1 MSLSGCSGQV
11 REYVHCAPSFSS
23 IASVTVG
30 KVGAVYIVPEAL
42 AERPAFEQTG
52 DSKHAD
58 INSSAWAEHTS
69 NFLRQR
75 LHNGAQ
81 QQAST
86 DVCSITASLAAW
98 LTPCYRRMLEEQAS
112 PAMDPG
118 LHACLLHAQKLRNL
132 EQHWRDTGAGDMH
145 KPRKGRKCRHWAARL
160 YTSA

>member
-1 MSLSGCSGQV
+1 MSLIGCSGQV

-23 IASVTVG
+23 IASVTLG
-30 KVGAVYIVPEAL
+30 NVGAVYIVPEAL
-42 AERPAFEQTG
+42 TERPAFEQPG

-58 INSSAWAEHTS
+58 SSASAWAEHAS

-75 LHNGAQ
+75 LHKGAQ
-81 QQAST
+81 RQAPA

-98 LTPCYRRMLEEQAS
+98 LTPCYRRMLEEQAA

-118 LHACLLHAQKLRNL
+118 LHACLLRAQKLRGL